1 MNLKSTILLII
12 GVVMMIQGTLATMQN
27 ITDALST
34 RTTIGTYNNGTIT
47 TKDGN
52 VWKVTNYNG
61 INTNKSVKVSVKF
74 DTKGT
79 DSVLDDEIVEI
90 TEIRQKRKEIGI
102 MIKIYSNIT
111 GN

>member
-12 GVVMMIQGTLATMQN
+12 GVVMMIWGTLATMQN

-34 RTTIGTYNNGTIT
+34 RTITGTYNNGTIT

-52 VWKVTNYNG
+52 VWKVSNHNG
-61 INTNKSVKVSVKF
+61 INTKGNHKVSVKF

-79 DSVLDDEIVEI
+79 DSVLDDEIIEI
-90 TEIRQKRKEIGI
+90 TEA
-102 MIKIYSNIT
+102 N
-111 GN
+111 

>member
-12 GVVMMIQGTLATMQN
+12 GVVMMIWGTQATMQN

-52 VWKVTNYNG
+52 VWKVSNHNG
-61 INTNKSVKVSVKF
+61 ISTNKSVKVSVKF

-90 TEIRQKRKEIGI
+90 TEA
-102 MIKIYSNIT
+102 N
-111 GN
+111 

>member
-12 GVVMMIQGTLATMQN
+12 GVVMMIWGTLATMQN

-34 RTTIGTYNNGTIT
+34 RTITGTYNNGTIT

-52 VWKVTNYNG
+52 VWKVSNHNG
-61 INTNKSVKVSVKF
+61 ISTNKSVKVSVKF

-90 TEIRQKRKEIGI
+90 KE
-102 MIKIYSNIT
+102 K
-111 GN
+111 

>member
-1 MNLKSTILLII
+1 
-12 GVVMMIQGTLATMQN
+12 MMIWGTLATMQN

-52 VWKVTNYNG
+52 VWKVSNHNG
-61 INTNKSVKVSVKF
+61 ISTNKSVKVSVKF

-90 TEIRQKRKEIGI
+90 TEA
-102 MIKIYSNIT
+102 N
-111 GN
+111 

>member
-12 GVVMMIQGTLATMQN
+12 GVVMMIWGTLATMQN

-52 VWKVTNYNG
+52 VWKVSNHNG
-61 INTNKSVKVSVKF
+61 ISTNKSVKVSVKF

-79 DSVLDDEIVEI
+79 DSVLDDEI
-90 TEIRQKRKEIGI
+90 TEIR
-102 MIKIYSNIT
+102 
-111 GN
+111 

>member
-1 MNLKSTILLII
+1 
-12 GVVMMIQGTLATMQN
+12 MMIWGTLATMQN

-61 INTNKSVKVSVKF
+61 ISTKGNHKVSVKF

-79 DSVLDDEIVEI
+79 DSILDDEIVEI
-90 TEIRQKRKEIGI
+90 KEA
-102 MIKIYSNIT
+102 N
-111 GN
+111 

>member
-12 GVVMMIQGTLATMQN
+12 GVVMMIWGTLATMQN

-52 VWKVTNYNG
+52 VWKVSNHNG
-61 INTNKSVKVSVKF
+61 ISTNKSVKVSVKF
-74 DTKGT
+74 DTK
-79 DSVLDDEIVEI
+79 
-90 TEIRQKRKEIGI
+90 
-102 MIKIYSNIT
+102 
-111 GN
+111 

>member
-12 GVVMMIQGTLATMQN
+12 GVVMMIWGTLATMQN

-52 VWKVTNYNG
+52 AWKVTNYNG

-90 TEIRQKRKEIGI
+90 TEIR
-102 MIKIYSNIT
+102 
-111 GN
+111 

>member
-12 GVVMMIQGTLATMQN
+12 GVVMMIWGTLATMQN

-34 RTTIGTYNNGTIT
+34 RTTIGTYSNGTIVT
-47 TKDGN
+47 TDNN

-61 INTNKSVKVSVKF
+61 ISTKGNHKVSVKF

-90 TEIRQKRKEIGI
+90 TEA
-102 MIKIYSNIT
+102 N
-111 GN
+111 

>member
-12 GVVMMIQGTLATMQN
+12 GVVMMIWGTLATMQN

-34 RTTIGTYNNGTIT
+34 RTITGTYNNGTIT

-52 VWKVTNYNG
+52 VWKVSNHNG
-61 INTNKSVKVSVKF
+61 IATNKSVKVSVKF

-90 TEIRQKRKEIGI
+90 TEA
-102 MIKIYSNIT
+102 N
-111 GN
+111 

>member
-12 GVVMMIQGTLATMQN
+12 GVVMMIWGTLATMQN

-34 RTTIGTYNNGTIT
+34 RTTIGTYNNGIIT

-52 VWKVTNYNG
+52 VWKVSNHNG
-61 INTNKSVKVSVKF
+61 ISTNKSVKVSVKF

-90 TEIRQKRKEIGI
+90 TEA
-102 MIKIYSNIT
+102 N
-111 GN
+111 

>member
-12 GVVMMIQGTLATMQN
+12 GVVMMIWGTLATMQN

-52 VWKVTNYNG
+52 VWKVSNHNG
-61 INTNKSVKVSVKF
+61 ISTKGNHKVTIKF

-90 TEIRQKRKEIGI
+90 KEA
-102 MIKIYSNIT
+102 N
-111 GN
+111 

>member
-12 GVVMMIQGTLATMQN
+12 GVVMMIWGTLATMQN

-61 INTNKSVKVSVKF
+61 ISTKGNHKVSVKF

-90 TEIRQKRKEIGI
+90 KEA
-102 MIKIYSNIT
+102 N
-111 GN
+111 

>member
-1 MNLKSTILLII
+1 
-12 GVVMMIQGTLATMQN
+12 MMIWGTLATMQN

-47 TKDGN
+47 TKNGN
-52 VWKVTNYNG
+52 VWKVSNHNG
-61 INTNKSVKVSVKF
+61 IATNKSVKVTVKF

-90 TEIRQKRKEIGI
+90 KE
-102 MIKIYSNIT
+102 K
-111 GN
+111 

>member
-12 GVVMMIQGTLATMQN
+12 GVVMMIWGTLATMQN
-27 ITDALST
+27 ITAALST

-90 TEIRQKRKEIGI
+90 TEIR
-102 MIKIYSNIT
+102 
-111 GN
+111 

>member
-12 GVVMMIQGTLATMQN
+12 GVVMMIWGTLATMQN

-34 RTTIGTYNNGTIT
+34 RTTIDTYNNGTIT

-52 VWKVTNYNG
+52 VWKVSNHNG
-61 INTNKSVKVSVKF
+61 IATNKSVKVTVKF

-90 TEIRQKRKEIGI
+90 KE
-102 MIKIYSNIT
+102 K
-111 GN
+111 

>member
-12 GVVMMIQGTLATMQN
+12 GVVMMIWGTLATMQN

-52 VWKVTNYNG
+52 VWKVSNHNG
-61 INTNKSVKVSVKF
+61 ISTNKSVKVSVKF
-74 DTKGT
+74 ETKGT

-90 TEIRQKRKEIGI
+90 TEIR
-102 MIKIYSNIT
+102 
-111 GN
+111 

>member
-12 GVVMMIQGTLATMQN
+12 GVVMMIWGTLATMQN

-79 DSVLDDEIVEI
+79 DSALDDEIVEI
-90 TEIRQKRKEIGI
+90 TEIR
-102 MIKIYSNIT
+102 
-111 GN
+111 

>member
-12 GVVMMIQGTLATMQN
+12 GVVMMIWGTLATMQN

-52 VWKVTNYNG
+52 VWKVSNHKG
-61 INTNKSVKVSVKF
+61 ISTNKSVKVTIKF

-90 TEIRQKRKEIGI
+90 KEA
-102 MIKIYSNIT
+102 N
-111 GN
+111 

>member
-12 GVVMMIQGTLATMQN
+12 GVVMMIWGTLATMQN

-52 VWKVTNYNG
+52 VWKVSNHNG
-61 INTNKSVKVSVKF
+61 ISTNKSVKVSVKF

-79 DSVLDDEIVEI
+79 DSVLDGEIVEI
-90 TEIRQKRKEIGI
+90 TEA
-102 MIKIYSNIT
+102 N
-111 GN
+111 

>member
-12 GVVMMIQGTLATMQN
+12 GVVMMIWGTLATMQN

-61 INTNKSVKVSVKF
+61 ISTNKSVKVTIKF

-90 TEIRQKRKEIGI
+90 KEA
-102 MIKIYSNIT
+102 N
-111 GN
+111 

>member
-1 MNLKSTILLII
+1 
-12 GVVMMIQGTLATMQN
+12 MMIWGTLATMQN

-52 VWKVTNYNG
+52 VWKVSNHNG
-61 INTNKSVKVSVKF
+61 ISTNKSVKVSVKF

-90 TEIRQKRKEIGI
+90 TEIR
-102 MIKIYSNIT
+102 
-111 GN
+111 

>member
-1 MNLKSTILLII
+1 
-12 GVVMMIQGTLATMQN
+12 MMIWGTLATMQN

-52 VWKVTNYNG
+52 VWKVSNHNG
-61 INTNKSVKVSVKF
+61 ISTNKSVKVSVKF

-79 DSVLDDEIVEI
+79 DSVLDDGIVEI
-90 TEIRQKRKEIGI
+90 TEA
-102 MIKIYSNIT
+102 N
-111 GN
+111 

>member
-12 GVVMMIQGTLATMQN
+12 GVVMMIWGTLATMQN

-34 RTTIGTYNNGTIT
+34 RTITGTYNNGTIT

-52 VWKVTNYNG
+52 VWKVSNHNG
-61 INTNKSVKVSVKF
+61 IATNKSVKVSVKF

-90 TEIRQKRKEIGI
+90 KEA
-102 MIKIYSNIT
+102 N
-111 GN
+111 

>member
-12 GVVMMIQGTLATMQN
+12 GVVMMIWGTLATMQN

-34 RTTIGTYNNGTIT
+34 RTITGTYNNGTIT

-52 VWKVTNYNG
+52 VWKVSNHNG
-61 INTNKSVKVSVKF
+61 ISTNKSVKVSVKF

-90 TEIRQKRKEIGI
+90 KEA
-102 MIKIYSNIT
+102 N
-111 GN
+111 

>member
-12 GVVMMIQGTLATMQN
+12 GVVMMIWGTLATMQN
-27 ITDALST
+27 ITDALGT
-34 RTTIGTYNNGTIT
+34 RTTTGTYNNGTIT

-90 TEIRQKRKEIGI
+90 TEIR
-102 MIKIYSNIT
+102 
-111 GN
+111 